1 MVLHEC
7 SNCEYTTNNNCHL
20 KRHLNICD
28 GTYKK
33 VDKSEF
39 KYQCTGFN
47 CVYIS
52 NDKSNFNKHLKT
64 CKKIQNTT
72 TINNTTINNINNNN
86 NTINNITNNHYHV
99 KVLPWDEP
107 LISEALEKTLRTYLK
122 KINNE
127 TNLL

>member
-52 NDKSNFNKHLKT
+52 NDKSNFNKERELFLIKHLK
-64 CKKIQNTT
+64 CLS
-72 TINNTTINNINNNN
+72 IN
-86 NTINNITNNHYHV
+86 
-99 KVLPWDEP
+99 
-107 LISEALEKTLRTYLK
+107 
-122 KINNE
+122 
-127 TNLL
+127 